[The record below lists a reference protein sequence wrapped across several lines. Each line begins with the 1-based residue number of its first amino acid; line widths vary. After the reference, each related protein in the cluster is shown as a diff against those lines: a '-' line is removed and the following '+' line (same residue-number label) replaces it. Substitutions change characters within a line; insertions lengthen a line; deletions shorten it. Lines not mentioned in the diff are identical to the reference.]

1 MAPPIVQVNPVA
13 PPTLP
18 YPPVVVIAPPV
29 EAPPYNA
36 AVAARFAPPPVSY
49 NTPGLQAGRNTYTSN
64 TEVGSWLRTQA
75 AVAARNS
82 AVRSQ
87 VLAIGRTQRGQ
98 DIDALILTRS
108 LGTDAASMLAS
119 GRPTVLLIGQQ
130 QGDEPAG
137 AEALLVIARELAQGL
152 LQPLLE
158 HINVVI
164 VPRANPDGAD
174 ANTAA
179 TAGGQDLSRDQLLL
193 NSPEA
198 QALARLTRDYRPAA
212 VVDAHEYDPLGRVA
226 EKLGAIAK
234 ADARLQYATAYNLP
248 EFLTKAAEEWYRR
261 PALTALRSQGLGSE
275 WAYSTS
281 DDPTDKK
288 ISMAGPLAD
297 SSRNVNGLKN
307 SVSLLIESRGT
318 GLGRMHLQRRVH
330 TQVTAI
336 SSLLAST
343 AQRAPELAQLLPYI
357 DKEVI
362 GMACREEAVI
372 EAASAPGQH
381 ELQMLDPVTGAD
393 RPIKVDW
400 ESALAPRKLKART
413 RPCGYLLDEASTIAV
428 ERLRMHG
435 LLVQRVSEPG
445 AVLADRYTE
454 STRNAALRT
463 SSPADQQVQVSLQRS
478 LVEVPRGSYYVP
490 LNQSFASL
498 AIAALEPDAPGSFF
512 AGAILP
518 DLASTVRVMAPPSMK
533 FEDLP

>member
-1 MAPPIVQVNPVA
+1 MPPA
-13 PPTLP
+13 LP
-18 YPPVVVIAPPV
+18 GPPVVIVTAPPV
-29 EAPPYNA
+29 ETAPYND
-36 AVAARFAPPPVSY
+36 AVAARFAPPSVTY
-49 NTPGLQAGRNTYTSN
+49 NTPGLQTGRTTYTTN

-75 AVAARNS
+75 AVASRNS

-87 VLAIGRTQRGQ
+87 VLSIGRSQRGQ

-108 LGTDAASMLAS
+108 LGTDAASMLAG
-119 GRPTVLLIGQQ
+119 GRATVLLIGQQ
-130 QGDEPAG
+130 HGDEPASS
-137 AEALLVIARELAQGL
+137 EALLVIARELAQGL

-158 HINVVI
+158 NLNVVI

-174 ANTAA
+174 ANTAS
-179 TAGGQDLSRDQLLL
+179 TAGGQDMSRDQLLL
-193 NSPEA
+193 NSAEA
-198 QALARLTRDYRPAA
+198 QALARLTRDYRPA
-212 VVDAHEYDPLGRVA
+212 VVIDAHEYAPMGRVL
-226 EKLGAIAK
+226 EKFGGIPK
-234 ADARLQYATAYNLP
+234 ADALVQYATANNLP

-261 PALTALRSQGLGSE
+261 PALVALRSQGLGSD

-281 DDPTDKK
+281 DDLADKK
-288 ISMAGPLAD
+288 VVMAGPLAD

-307 SVSLLIESRGT
+307 SVSLQIESRGA

-343 AQRAPELAQLLPYI
+343 AQRAPELAQLFPYI

-372 EAASAPGQH
+372 EAAPVAGQH
-381 ELQMLDPVTGAD
+381 ELTMLDPTTGAD
-393 RPIKVDW
+393 RVVKVDW
-400 ESALAPRKLKART
+400 ESSLGMRKLKART
-413 RPCGYLLDEASTIAV
+413 RPCGYLLNDASTIAV

-435 LLVQRVSEPG
+435 LLVQRVSEAG

-454 STRNAALRT
+454 STRSAAAR
-463 SSPADQQVQVSLQRS
+463 PARATDQVQVSLQRS

-490 LNQSFASL
+490 LNQSFANL

-518 DLASTVRVMAPPSMK
+518 DLGATVRVMAPPSMK
-533 FEDLP
+533 FDDLP